1 MKISNKINKSNVFLV
16 ILICVSILILP
27 KWILSY
33 YFFDENIVLRIIHEV
48 GDAAYFP
55 IISSFSD
62 LNFSNSY
69 SLKLE
74 KLNLI
79 SFPIISLLINS
90 FFFKILGSYSFIFLE
105 LVCAFVFLLIFNKI
119 FLELN
124 FSKIT
129 SLTISLL
136 LYLLPSLISDLKILD
151 INFINLFSLN
161 FDTFYSTRF
170 PRPAIAN
177 LFFFTYI
184 FFLIKFAFEKEYKKY
199 LIAIFILMGLTI
211 NIFFYLFFIQFFSLV
226 LIFILKF
233 KKNFLNEILNR
244 FTLFLSLTLILIFF
258 ITIFQTQTF
267 LSEPDAIKRMGV
279 FNVDYDKKKI
289 LVNYFLNFIS
299 NINFIFVFLTNIIFF
314 IFFKKKS
321 TKIFFYLF
329 LASILSPIFFFLVM
343 NKGID
348 YYHFF
353 NWIIVL
359 GFIYPFISSLYFF
372 EVRFFKSLNLS
383 QTNITCS
390 IIIIILLFYSVFNT
404 FLLSKSHVN
413 NFLTKRQNI
422 NETTNFILNNEISD
436 KKNLEILN
444 LNYEMSIWLIL
455 NDYKNLSIVPVSFW
469 TPKTDE
475 ILENEFFSTLKFLN
489 FNLNEFK
496 NLIENK
502 KKGWRFKNEFVFNF
516 FSRKYMANELV
527 YFNDDISDYEEI
539 EKKFIKSN
547 NILITHQVIIP
558 ISENKRLLNKFKDY
572 NNKIDPD
579 IVIADKI
586 SNLIKYKF
594 DKENFCLTFSN
605 NKFDIFV
612 KKKLRANCISKN

>member
-1 MKISNKINKSNVFLV
+1 
-16 ILICVSILILP
+16 
-27 KWILSY
+27 
-33 YFFDENIVLRIIHEV
+33 
-48 GDAAYFP
+48 
-55 IISSFSD
+55 
-62 LNFSNSY
+62 
-69 SLKLE
+69 
-74 KLNLI
+74 
-79 SFPIISLLINS
+79 
-90 FFFKILGSYSFIFLE
+90 
-105 LVCAFVFLLIFNKI
+105 
-119 FLELN
+119 
-124 FSKIT
+124 
-129 SLTISLL
+129 
-136 LYLLPSLISDLKILD
+136 
-151 INFINLFSLN
+151 
-161 FDTFYSTRF
+161 
-170 PRPAIAN
+170 
-177 LFFFTYI
+177 
-184 FFLIKFAFEKEYKKY
+184 
-199 LIAIFILMGLTI
+199 
-211 NIFFYLFFIQFFSLV
+211 
-226 LIFILKF
+226 
-233 KKNFLNEILNR
+233 
-244 FTLFLSLTLILIFF
+244 
-258 ITIFQTQTF
+258 
-267 LSEPDAIKRMGV
+267 
-279 FNVDYDKKKI
+279 
-289 LVNYFLNFIS
+289 
-299 NINFIFVFLTNIIFF
+299 
-314 IFFKKKS
+314 
-321 TKIFFYLF
+321 
-329 LASILSPIFFFLVM
+329 M

-404 FLLSKSHVN
+404 FLLSKSNVN
-413 NFLTKRQNI
+413 NFHTKRQNI
-422 NETTNFILNNEISD
+422 NETTNFILNNKIFD

-455 NDYKNLSIVPVSFW
+455 NNYKNLSIVPVSFW